1 MRLAAT
7 ALLVMVGCF
16 WGARADTWLQFPGT
30 GTAVFFPPYAIV
42 TAALL
47 RVPPRSWWI
56 VLLAA
61 SVGDYLPHRQAGA
74 SLSFALLAELANHLR
89 AVIAVLG
96 LRRFA
101 GRPLRF
107 DTLRGM
113 VAFFAFAVFLAPC
126 AAASAGA
133 GLVAANH
140 TGTDFWLVWQ
150 QWVLSN
156 ALTALTLLPVILIAV
171 HKLNQ
176 DGVRVRAVRVLEA
189 SLLLIGLLV
198 VDNAVFMST
207 NERLAVHPAR
217 LYWPLPFLLWAAVR
231 FGPAG
236 ISGALLAVTP
246 LTVWGAIERRGPFAT
261 MSPDA
266 SLVELQMFLL
276 AISAPLLV
284 LSALLRQQQNT
295 AAALQDSRLQY
306 DHVRESDRRKDEFL
320 AMLGHELRNPL
331 APIGIAL
338 EIMREA
344 PPHSSHVT
352 WAREAIQRQLTQLT
366 RLVDDL
372 LDISRV
378 TLGKIQLRV
387 ETLDLTTVVTSAV
400 ETTRP
405 LIDSFRHQLSVTVN
419 DGPVLLRGDAVRL
432 TQVVANLLNNAAKFT
447 EPGGRIEVS
456 VRRERRD
463 VVLSI
468 RDNGVGIERESLGE
482 IFELFRQAPATR
494 ERSPGGLGVGLT
506 LVKRLVE
513 LHGGS
518 VEALSAGPQRGSE
531 IVVRLPA
538 ADDDDREPV
547 MRPPERARRESG
559 SLRILAVDDNT
570 DVADGLARVL
580 GGRGHM
586 VRTAHDGVAALEIA
600 TTFAPD
606 VVLLDLGLPRLD
618 GLEVA
623 RRLRR
628 GGSGSDSK
636 AGMLLVSMSGF
647 GQEQTRVRS
656 SEAGFDHHVVKPVD
670 VDRLQVLL
678 DAHARVVSDRQH

>member
-7 ALLVMVGCF
+7 AVLVSIVCF
-16 WGARADTWLQFPGT
+16 WGALADTWLRFPGT
-30 GTAVFFPPYAIV
+30 GSAVFFPQYAIV

-47 RVPPRSWWI
+47 RVPVRSWWI

-61 SVGDYLPHRQAGA
+61 TAGDLLPHLQAGA
-74 SLSFALLAELANHLR
+74 SASFALLTEIPNHVR
-89 AVIAVLG
+89 AVIAAVG
-96 LRRFA
+96 LRAFA
-101 GRPLRF
+101 GPSLRF

-113 VAFFAFAVFLAPC
+113 LAFFAFAVLLAPC
-126 AAASAGA
+126 AAAFAGA
-133 GLVAANH
+133 GLVTAHNPA
-140 TGTDFWLVWQ
+140 TDFWQAWQ
-150 QWVLSN
+150 QWTLSN
-156 ALTALTLLPVILIAV
+156 ALTALTLLPVIVIVV
-171 HKLNQ
+171 HKL
-176 DGVRVRAVRVLEA
+176 DSDVIHVRPARVMEAAV
-189 SLLLIGLLV
+189 LLIGLVV
-198 VDNAVFMST
+198 VDSAVFMSAYDSVT
-207 NERLAVHPAR
+207 VHPAR

-236 ISGALLAVTP
+236 ISGSLLAVTA
-246 LTVWGAIERRGPFAT
+246 LTVWGAVERRGPFAT

-266 SLVELQMFLL
+266 NLVELQMFLM
-276 AISAPLLV
+276 AISLPLLV
-284 LSALLRQQQNT
+284 LAALLRQQQTT

-338 EIMREA
+338 DIMREA
-344 PPHSSHVT
+344 PPHSSHVV
-352 WAREAIQRQLTQLT
+352 WAREAIQRQLAQLT

-378 TLGKIQLRV
+378 TLGKIRLRV
-387 ETLDLTTVVTSAV
+387 ETLDLATVVTSAV

-405 LIDSFRHQLSVTVN
+405 LIDSFRHELSVSLEAA
-419 DGPVLLRGDAVRL
+419 PVRLRGDAVRL
-432 TQVVANLLNNAAKFT
+432 TQVVANLLNNAAKYT
-447 EPGGRIEVS
+447 EPGGRIEVA
-456 VRRERRD
+456 VRRERDD
-463 VVLSI
+463 VVLSV
-468 RDNGVGIERESLGE
+468 RDNGVGIAPESLGE

-518 VEALSAGPQRGSE
+518 VEALSAGPQCGSE
-531 IVVRLPA
+531 IIVRLPGTGGDELEHRA
-538 ADDDDREPV
+538 PAPDPV
-547 MRPPERARRESG
+547 SRG
-559 SLRILAVDDNT
+559 TGGLRILAVDDNI

-586 VRTAHDGVAALEIA
+586 VRTAHDGVAALELA

-628 GGSGSDSK
+628 SD
-636 AGMLLVSMSGF
+636 ATPGVMLVSMSGF

-670 VDRLQVLL
+670 VDGLQLLL
-678 DAHARVVSDRQH
+678 DAHARILADRHR

>member
-1 MRLAAT
+1 MRLAVT
-7 ALLVMVGCF
+7 ALLVALGCF

-47 RVPPRSWWI
+47 RLPPRSWWI

-61 SVGDYLPHRQAGA
+61 AAGDVVPHRQAGA
-74 SLSFALLAELANHLR
+74 TLSFALLTEIPNCLR
-89 AVIAVLG
+89 AVMAALG
-96 LRRFA
+96 LRRLA

-113 VAFFAFAVFLAPC
+113 LAFFAFAVFLAPC
-126 AAASAGA
+126 AAAFAGA
-133 GLVAANH
+133 GIVVAYNP
-140 TGTDFWLVWQ
+140 GTFFWPAWQ
-150 QWVLSN
+150 QWTLSN
-156 ALTALTLLPVILIAV
+156 ALTALTLLPVIVIVANRLDS
-171 HKLNQ
+171 
-176 DGVRVRAVRVLEA
+176 DGIRVQPARVLEA
-189 SLLLIGLLV
+189 LVLLIGLVV
-198 VDNAVFMST
+198 VDSAVFMT
-207 NERLAVHPAR
+207 AYERVSAHPAR

-236 ISGALLAVTP
+236 ISGALLVVTS
-246 LTVWGAIERRGPFAT
+246 LTVWGAVERRGPFAT
-261 MSPDA
+261 ALLDDN
-266 SLVELQMFLL
+266 LIELQMFLL
-276 AISAPLLV
+276 AISVPLLA
-284 LSALLRQQQNT
+284 LAALLRQQQST
-295 AAALQDSRLQY
+295 AAALLDSQLQY
-306 DHVRESDRRKDEFL
+306 DHVRETDRRKDEFL

-344 PPHSSHVT
+344 PPQSSHVT
-352 WAREAIQRQLTQLT
+352 WAREAIQRQLAQLT

-378 TLGKIQLRV
+378 TLGKIRLRID
-387 ETLDLTTVVTSAV
+387 TLDLATVVTNAV

-405 LIDSFRHQLSVTVN
+405 LIDSFRHELSVSLP
-419 DGPVLLRGDAVRL
+419 DAPVRLRGDSVRL
-432 TQVVANLLNNAAKFT
+432 AQVVGNLLNNAAKYT
-447 EPGGRIEVS
+447 EPGGRIELS
-456 VRRERRD
+456 VRREHD
-463 VVLSI
+463 VVELSV
-468 RDNGVGIERESLGE
+468 RDNGVGIAPESLGE

-538 ADDDDREPV
+538 ADDDDREPAV
-547 MRPPERARRESG
+547 PKHDRARRGAG

-580 GGRGHM
+580 GGRGHT
-586 VRTAHDGVAALEIA
+586 VRTANDGVAALELA
-600 TTFAPD
+600 NTFAPD

-628 GGSGSDSK
+628 GDAQEGL
-636 AGMLLVSMSGF
+636 LLVSMSGF

-656 SEAGFDHHVVKPVD
+656 SEAGFNHHVVKPVD
-670 VDRLQVLL
+670 IDGLQKLL
-678 DAHARVVSDRQH
+678 DAHARVVSER

>member
-61 SVGDYLPHRQAGA
+61 SVGDYLPHRQGGA

-89 AVIAVLG
+89 AVIAALG

-140 TGTDFWLVWQ
+140 PGTDFWLVWQ

-156 ALTALTLLPVILIAV
+156 ALTALTLLPVIVIAV

-176 DGVRVRAVRVLEA
+176 DFVRIRAVRVLEA
-189 SLLLIGLLV
+189 SLLLIGLIV
-198 VDNAVFMST
+198 VDNAVFMSAY
-207 NERLAVHPAR
+207 ERLAVHPAR

-468 RDNGVGIERESLGE
+468 RDNGVGIERES
-482 IFELFRQAPATR
+482 
-494 ERSPGGLGVGLT
+494 
-506 LVKRLVE
+506 
-513 LHGGS
+513 
-518 VEALSAGPQRGSE
+518 
-531 IVVRLPA
+531 
-538 ADDDDREPV
+538 
-547 MRPPERARRESG
+547 
-559 SLRILAVDDNT
+559 
-570 DVADGLARVL
+570 
-580 GGRGHM
+580 
-586 VRTAHDGVAALEIA
+586 
-600 TTFAPD
+600 
-606 VVLLDLGLPRLD
+606 
-618 GLEVA
+618 
-623 RRLRR
+623 
-628 GGSGSDSK
+628 
-636 AGMLLVSMSGF
+636 
-647 GQEQTRVRS
+647 
-656 SEAGFDHHVVKPVD
+656 
-670 VDRLQVLL
+670 
-678 DAHARVVSDRQH
+678 